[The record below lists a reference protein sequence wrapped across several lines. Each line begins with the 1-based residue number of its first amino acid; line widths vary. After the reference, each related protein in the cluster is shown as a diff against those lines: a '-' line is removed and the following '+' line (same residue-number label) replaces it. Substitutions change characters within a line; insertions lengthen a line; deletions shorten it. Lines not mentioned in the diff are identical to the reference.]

1 MVRGWCGLTDVLA
14 TEPQVLKHLAATY
27 GRAVDAAELEQMA
40 EACRRWRTWV
50 TVMLRALGGRA
61 DAGG

>member
-1 MVRGWCGLTDVLA
+1 VLA

-27 GRAVDAAELEQMA
+27 GQAVDAAELEQMA